1 MYARARCAARSSQRR
16 FAFSAPANSKAKAAP
31 LRLDLQALV
40 DAFAFTFARNGLVYV
55 RRHPAAV
62 LPPEEEA
69 AAEVSGRRQT
79 RVSGGGGGTLV
90 SLPPLMDKQDQKK
103 AAAARKADLAA
114 AVAHQV
120 STARLGKRT
129 LPSIADAADGGGEAP
144 SPKKARA

>member
-1 MYARARCAARSSQRR
+1 
-16 FAFSAPANSKAKAAP
+16 
-31 LRLDLQALV
+31 
-40 DAFAFTFARNGLVYV
+40 
-55 RRHPAAV
+55 
-62 LPPEEEA
+62 
-69 AAEVSGRRQT
+69 
-79 RVSGGGGGTLV
+79 
-90 SLPPLMDKQDQKK
+90 MDKQDQKK